1 MNAIA
6 KAIVQNLS
14 FDGQVASLKLSL
26 SNLRIWVLVVAIMV
40 SALSVVYITDLNRRL
55 FIDYQ
60 NLQQAN
66 SEVNVDYGK
75 LLLEQ
80 GAWSM
85 QGRVQ
90 VVAANSLN
98 MVIPP
103 SSNIVMLKL

>member
-14 FDGQVASLKLSL
+14 FEGRFVPIKLSL
-26 SNLRIWVLVVAIMV
+26 SNLRVLFLVIAIMV
-40 SALSVVYITDLNRRL
+40 SALAVVYTKDVNRRL

-60 NLQQAN
+60 SLQQKN
-66 SEVNVDYGK
+66 IDMSVDYGK

-80 GAWSM
+80 GAWST
-85 QGRVQ
+85 QERVQ
-90 VVAANSLN
+90 LVATNSLN
-98 MVIPP
+98 MVIPS

>member
-14 FDGQVASLKLSL
+14 FENRFIPVSL
-26 SNLRIWVLVVAIMV
+26 SNLRVLFLVIAIMV
-40 SALSVVYITDLNRRL
+40 SALSVVYTKDLNRRL

-60 NLQQAN
+60 SWQQKN
-66 SEVNVDYGK
+66 SEMSVDYGK

-80 GAWSM
+80 GAWST
-85 QGRVQ
+85 QARVQ
-90 VVAANSLN
+90 IVATSSLN
-98 MVIPP
+98 MIIPS